1 MSAVRVCESMGVARP
16 CVCWDGPQH
25 EYAAV
30 SQTLLPYLSVGQ
42 YACRLISQMGAAAA
56 RCVEGRGRA
65 SGYMESLVV
74 LPDLSLRPLLQTLV
88 LLFSGPAHWKELAP
102 ACGGPTQSPINIDLR
117 LVQRDYTL
125 KPFIFQGYDS
135 APQDPWVLEN
145 DGHTGQHHKVKT
157 ATQKQDSIQLTGTS
171 PIHRDEDPQM
181 S

>member
-1 MSAVRVCESMGVARP
+1 MGVARS

-65 SGYMESLVV
+65 SGYMDSLVV
-74 LPDLSLRPLLQTLV
+74 LPDLPLRPLLQTLV

-145 DGHTGQHHKVKT
+145 DGHTELPSHPRGWAPVTRVPATAAALPLGQPR
-157 ATQKQDSIQLTGTS
+157 APRLRAQPG
-171 PIHRDEDPQM
+171 
-181 S
+181 